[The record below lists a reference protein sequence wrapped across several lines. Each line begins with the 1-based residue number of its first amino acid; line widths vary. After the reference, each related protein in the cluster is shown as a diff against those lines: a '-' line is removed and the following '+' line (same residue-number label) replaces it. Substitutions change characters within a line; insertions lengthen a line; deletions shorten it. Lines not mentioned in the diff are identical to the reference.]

1 MRITE
6 LNIYPVKS
14 ARGILLPQSAISAEG
29 LPGDRRAMLVDP
41 SGNFVTQREL
51 TSLATLNVVPEQNG
65 YRISADG
72 KGEIL
77 ALPSTLRQD
86 VTVWRSTVNAAIA
99 EDDVN
104 EALSE
109 WMGQELKLVFFDDQS
124 SRLANLEWTG
134 SETPITF
141 TDGYQI
147 LVTTTASLAALNENM
162 NANGED
168 SVGMERFRPN
178 IVLETD
184 EPWAED
190 QWAAIEINGIR
201 FDLVKPC
208 TRCIM
213 TTQDQQTGSRDV
225 PSPMKAMGRL
235 RMSADRRVPGVL
247 FGWNLTPRS
256 EGVIAVGDEARVV
269 ERRDE
274 AWPLKRRGEKN
285 STHEK

>member
-14 ARGILLPQSAISAEG
+14 ARGISLPQSAISAEG

-65 YRISADG
+65 YRISAEG

-77 ALPSTLRQD
+77 APPSASRLD
-86 VTVWRSTVNAAIA
+86 VTVWRSTVSAAIA
-99 EDDVN
+99 QDDVN
-104 EALSE
+104 KTLSE
-109 WMGQELKLVFFDDQS
+109 WLGQELKLAFFDDQS

-162 NANGED
+162 IANGED

-190 QWAAIEINGIR
+190 QWAAIEINDIR

-247 FGWNLTPRS
+247 FGWNLTPRG
-256 EGVIAVGDEARVV
+256 EGVIAVGDIARVV

-274 AWPLKRRGEKN
+274 AWPLKKRG
-285 STHEK
+285 